1 LIKIII
7 GIYIYN
13 NMEFIGMPI
22 YQDEFD
28 FRFYD
33 IYSKNDIIFEN
44 NQINKNNQINQN
56 KEICT
61 ENYKL

>member
-1 LIKIII
+1 
-7 GIYIYN
+7 
-13 NMEFIGMPI
+13 MEFIGMPI

>member
-1 LIKIII
+1 
-7 GIYIYN
+7 
-13 NMEFIGMPI
+13 MEFIGMPI

-44 NQINKNNQINQN
+44 NQIIQN
-56 KEICT
+56 KEIST
-61 ENYKL
+61 EK